1 MRLPAALAILG
12 LSACGAGTSPP
23 IHGPAFPEATATRNL
38 SGVYQPLAVG
48 DSWTYVCN
56 HRFEIVNRVL
66 GKVSVRGRAL
76 YEFSLQIPSSPT
88 KSIREVQL
96 LGNDSSGNTWIHG
109 YLSGGKVKT
118 IKAAKIVSVNPVL
131 HAHYDYTGPMGR
143 RVTRV
148 FVGFEY
154 TNPTPLGTF
163 WVAPYFESNATHNYG
178 YALGKGIMEEDH
190 GPNYKYDCLIEK
202 IGHAPE
208 RRS

>member
-1 MRLPAALAILG
+1 MRLPAAIAALG
-12 LSACGAGTSPP
+12 LSACGAGV
-23 IHGPAFPEATATRNL
+23 PAATPRQSVPTVVASADA
-38 SGVYQPLAVG
+38 SGAYEPLAVG
-48 DSWTYVCN
+48 DSWTYICN
-56 HRFEIVNRVL
+56 HQFRIVNRVL
-66 GKVSVRGRAL
+66 ATVHVRSRVL
-76 YEFSLQIPSSPT
+76 YEFSLQIPSSPS
-88 KSIREVQL
+88 KSIREIQL
-96 LGNDSSGNTWIHG
+96 LSNDPRGDTWIHG
-109 YLSGGKVKT
+109 YLVGGRVKT
-118 IKAAKIVSVNPVL
+118 VKAAEIVSASPRL
-131 HAHYDYTGPMGR
+131 HAHYDYAGPKGR
-143 RVTRV
+143 QITRV